1 MRTTA
6 LDSTVRN
13 LLTTVSDQRLREL
26 FVELA
31 VAALRCLTVSPEP
44 TDPASIDKAR
54 RHWSRA
60 RRDAHNAQQ
69 RERRRA
75 VQDGAPKRR
84 DRGGNGRVS
93 PEALWRHARKLEPK
107 EPWRAVVR
115 ELGVGEINA
124 QNAERNGTLP
134 VNISPAA
141 VARFLA
147 L

>member
-1 MRTTA
+1 
-6 LDSTVRN
+6 
-13 LLTTVSDQRLREL
+13 
-26 FVELA
+26 
-31 VAALRCLTVSPEP
+31 LRCLAVSPTEP
-44 TDPASIDKAR
+44 TSTDRAR
-54 RHWSRA
+54 RHWSGA
-60 RRDAHNAQQ
+60 RRDAHNAKQ
-69 RERRRA
+69 
-75 VQDGAPKRR
+75 R
-84 DRGGNGRVS
+84 DRRQAVRAGDPNRRGRKGRANEEKNTPGGGNGRVS
-93 PEALWRHARKLEPK
+93 PEALWQHARKVEPK